1 MDEKVTRTICQC
13 CHTNCGILVQREE
26 NGKISVK
33 GDPEHPMNR
42 GFICV
47 KGRAQPE
54 LLYHPDRLKYPMKRT
69 GNRGEGNWQRV
80 SWEEALDDIA
90 HRLTKIQEQYGTES
104 IAVITG
110 TGPRTGNNVARLFS
124 FMFGT
129 PNKISV
135 DNIIGIGIG
144 APGPI
149 DINTGEILDPEN
161 LPSLNFFNIREY
173 FSGKYKTEVKLNN
186 DAACFVL
193 GEHIAGK
200 GKGYKNVVG
209 LTLGTGTGCGLI
221 INGKLYNGST
231 GTSGELWKTPYL
243 EGDIEDY
250 TSAKAVRNFFYKLG
264 SETLSAGKIAELAEK
279 GNKNAL
285 ESWAEFGWHL
295 GILISWLI
303 WHQGWQ

>member
-1 MDEKVTRTICQC
+1 MALKYFI
-13 CHTNCGILVQREE
+13 GIDLGGTKITAGLVSRSFKIF
-26 NGKISVK
+26 GKILRK
-33 GDPEHPMNR
+33 P
-42 GFICV
+42 
-47 KGRAQPE
+47 
-54 LLYHPDRLKYPMKRT
+54 
-69 GNRGEGNWQRV
+69 
-80 SWEEALDDIA
+80 
-90 HRLTKIQEQYGTES
+90 TES
-104 IAVITG
+104 HKSRDVVLKNIESIVSE
-110 TGPRTGNNVARLFS
+110 VAEV
-124 FMFGT
+124 
-129 PNKISV
+129 NKISV

-161 LPSLNFFNIREY
+161 LPSLNFFNLREY

-264 SETLSAGKIAELAEK
+264 GETLSAGKIAELAEK

-303 WHQGWQ
+303 NVLDPDIVILGGSLSKSFKFFEKNLKYVIKKSINKKPLENLKVEVSDLGEKGAIIGAASLF